1 VQIAVAGVGA
11 DRDAARLRKLHGLA
25 HDVGI
30 AGMIAASDVD
40 GGGEFD
46 HGGVIAHFPWPK
58 TFAEIA
64 IEIDGG
70 HVCPLARMD
79 LPFVASVSLAPAHPR
94 TALATSWRRPR

>member
-1 VQIAVAGVGA
+1 MQIAVAGVGA

-46 HGGVIAHFPWPK
+46 HGGVIAHFPWPE
-58 TFAEIA
+58 TFAEVA

-79 LPFVASVSLAPAHPR
+79 LPLVASVIPSSA
-94 TALATSWRRPR
+94 RPRKATAT